1 MAGTPKRVGREWGQ
15 TGLPELHLRPSPR
28 IMLDDINTYPGPPGM
43 NAELETAVQ
52 SEDVEAPRN
61 ASDFGTR
68 GQAGLLAA
76 LLATAVDGIIAIDPK
91 GNVLLY
97 NQACERLFGYRANE
111 VVGRNVR
118 MLMPDPYRQEHDDYI
133 ANYNRTGERRIIGIG
148 REVVGRRKDGSTFP
162 MYLSVGEGGLTGQRF
177 FVGIIHDLSALRWE
191 TEQREGADRLLAQIV
206 QSSEDAITSVALD
219 GTITSWNAAAE
230 RIYGFSASDAIG
242 RHISIVLP
250 PDRLS
255 EDDEI
260 MAQLRSGRNMEHYE
274 TVRRHKNGH
283 DVLVSLS
290 VAPIFDGSGAMIG
303 ASKTARDV
311 TERKRSEERLLGMQN
326 ELAHVGRLSAM
337 GQMSAAIAH
346 ELNQPLTAI
355 ANYTKAAQRLLQNE
369 NPEPRQ
375 LQSAREA
382 MEKAVTQTM
391 RAGTIIRYL
400 RDFVEK
406 RESRKCPEDM
416 KEVIREAVSLGMVG
430 HSHSNVKLILS
441 LQPGLPRVPIDKV
454 QIQQVLLNL
463 VRNAMEAMA
472 EVEKRE
478 LTISCD
484 VGNEDLCITVRDTGP
499 GLAPQ
504 VAARLFQPFVTTKA
518 DGMGIGL
525 KICQSII
532 EGHGGTIVAGQGG
545 PGATFVVH
553 LPLR

>member
-1 MAGTPKRVGREWGQ
+1 
-15 TGLPELHLRPSPR
+15 
-28 IMLDDINTYPGPPGM
+28 
-43 NAELETAVQ
+43 VQ
-52 SEDVEAPRN
+52 SEEIEAPPG
-61 ASDFGTR
+61 SSGFGSR

-76 LLATAVDGIIAIDPK
+76 LLATAVDGIIVIDTK
-91 GNVLLY
+91 GHILLY
-97 NQACERLFGYRANE
+97 NQACERLFGYRASE
-111 VVGRNVR
+111 VVGQNVR
-118 MLMPDPYRQEHDDYI
+118 MLMPEPYRDEHDGYI
-133 ANYNRTGERRIIGIG
+133 ANYNRSGERRIIGIG

-206 QSSEDAITSVALD
+206 QSSEDAISSVALD

-230 RIYGFSASDAIG
+230 RIYGFSPSEAIG
-242 RHISIVLP
+242 RHVSMILP
-250 PDRLS
+250 PDRS
-255 EDDEI
+255 TEDDEI
-260 MAQLRSGRNMEHYE
+260 MAQLRAGRNMQHYE
-274 TVRRHKNGH
+274 TVRRHKDGR
-283 DVLVSLS
+283 DVMISLS
-290 VAPIFDGSGAMIG
+290 VAPIFDAAGRMIG

-311 TERKRSEERLLGMQN
+311 TERKRSEQRLLGMQN

-355 ANYTKAAQRLLQNE
+355 ANYAKAAQRLLQNE

-406 RESRKCPEDM
+406 RESRKTSEDM
-416 KEVIREAVSLGMVG
+416 NEVIREAVSLGMVG
-430 HSHSNVKLILS
+430 HGHSNVKLILALS
-441 LQPGLPRVPIDKV
+441 PDLPRVPVDRV

-463 VRNAMEAMA
+463 VRNAIEAMA
-472 EVEKRE
+472 EVEMRE
-478 LTISCD
+478 LTISS
-484 VGNEDLCITVRDTGP
+484 EATAEALRITVRDTGP
-499 GLAPQ
+499 GFAPH
-504 VAARLFQPFVTTKA
+504 VVSRLFQPFVTTKA

-532 EGHGGTIVAGQGG
+532 EGHGGTIEARQAE
-545 PGATFVVH
+545 PGALFAIA
-553 LPLR
+553 LPFA

>member
-1 MAGTPKRVGREWGQ
+1 MRSWRQQVR
-15 TGLPELHLRPSPR
+15 
-28 IMLDDINTYPGPPGM
+28 
-43 NAELETAVQ
+43 
-52 SEDVEAPRN
+52 SEGVEAPRD
-61 ASDFGTR
+61 AADFGSR
-68 GQAGLLAA
+68 GQAGLLTA
-76 LLATAVDGIIAIDPK
+76 LLATAVDGIIAIDPR
-91 GNVLLY
+91 GHVLLY

-111 VVGRNVR
+111 VVGQNVR
-118 MLMPDPYRQEHDDYI
+118 MLMPEPYRQEHDGYI
-133 ANYNRTGERRIIGIG
+133 ANYNHTGERRIIGIG

-206 QSSEDAITSVALD
+206 QSSEDAIISVALD

-242 RHISIVLP
+242 RHISMILP
-250 PDRLS
+250 PDRPT
-255 EDDEI
+255 EDDDI
-260 MAQLRSGRNMEHYE
+260 MAELRAGRDVEHYE
-274 TVRRHKNGH
+274 TVRRHKEGH
-283 DVLVSLS
+283 DVLISLS
-290 VAPIFDGSGAMIG
+290 VAPIFDAAGAMIG

-355 ANYTKAAQRLLQNE
+355 ANYAKAAQRLLQNE
-369 NPEPRQ
+369 HPEPRQ

-406 RESRKCPEDM
+406 RESRRSHEDM
-416 KEVIREAVSLGMVG
+416 NEVIREAVSLGMVG
-430 HSHSNVKLILS
+430 HSHSNVKLTLA
-441 LQPGLPRVPIDKV
+441 LDPMLPPVPIDKV

-472 EVEKRE
+472 GADRRE
-478 LTISCD
+478 LTVSS
-484 VGNEDLCITVRDTGP
+484 GTGQEGLCITVQDTGP

-532 EGHGGTIVAGQGG
+532 EGHGGTIAAHQGG
-545 PGATFVVH
+545 PGATFVIH
-553 LPLR
+553 LPFR

>member
-1 MAGTPKRVGREWGQ
+1 VR
-15 TGLPELHLRPSPR
+15 
-28 IMLDDINTYPGPPGM
+28 
-43 NAELETAVQ
+43 
-52 SEDVEAPRN
+52 SEDIEAPQGS
-61 ASDFGTR
+61 SDFGTR

-76 LLATAVDGIIAIDPK
+76 ILATAVDGIIAIDPR
-91 GNVLLY
+91 GTILLY
-97 NQACERLFGYRANE
+97 NQACERLFGYRAGE
-111 VVGRNVR
+111 VVGQNVR
-118 MLMPDPYRQEHDDYI
+118 MLMPEPYRDEHDGYI
-133 ANYNRTGERRIIGIG
+133 DNYNRTGERRIIGIG

-206 QSSEDAITSVALD
+206 QSSEDAISSVALD

-230 RIYGFSASDAIG
+230 RIYGFTPSEAIG
-242 RHISIVLP
+242 RHISMILP
-250 PDRLS
+250 PDRQT
-255 EDDEI
+255 EDDDI
-260 MAQLRSGRNMEHYE
+260 MALLRGGRAMEHYE
-274 TVRRHKNGH
+274 TVRRHKDGH
-283 DVLVSLS
+283 DVMVSLS
-290 VAPIFDGSGAMIG
+290 VAPIFDATGAMIG

-311 TERKRSEERLLGMQN
+311 TDRKRSEERLLGMQN

-346 ELNQPLTAI
+346 ELNQPLTAV
-355 ANYTKAAQRLLQNE
+355 ANYAKAAQRLLQNE
-369 NPEPRQ
+369 SPEARQ

-382 MEKAVTQTM
+382 MEKAVTQTL

-406 RESRKCPEDM
+406 RESRKSLEDLN
-416 KEVIREAVSLGMVG
+416 EVIREAVSLGMVG
-430 HSHSNVKLILS
+430 HSHSNVKLTLILNPV
-441 LQPGLPRVPIDKV
+441 LTRIPIDKV

-472 EVEKRE
+472 EVETRE
-478 LTISCD
+478 LTISSD
-484 VGNEDLCITVRDTGP
+484 AAEQALCIIVQDSGP
-499 GLAPQ
+499 GLAPH

-532 EGHGGTIVAGQGG
+532 EGHGGTIAARADG
-545 PGATFVVH
+545 PGAAFVIH
-553 LPLR
+553 LPLAET

>member
-1 MAGTPKRVGREWGQ
+1 VHGNDTQ
-15 TGLPELHLRPSPR
+15 TSQGS
-28 IMLDDINTYPGPPGM
+28 
-43 NAELETAVQ
+43 
-52 SEDVEAPRN
+52 
-61 ASDFGTR
+61 SDFSSR

-91 GNVLLY
+91 GFVLLY
-97 NQACERLFGYRANE
+97 NQACERLFGYRASE
-111 VVGRNVR
+111 VVGQNVK
-118 MLMPDPYRQEHDDYI
+118 MLMPESYRQEHDGYI

-206 QSSEDAITSVALD
+206 QSSEDAILSVALD

-230 RIYGFSASDAIG
+230 RIYGFGASEAIG
-242 RHISIVLP
+242 RHISMLQP
-250 PDRLS
+250 PDRAG
-255 EDDEI
+255 EEVRI
-260 MAQLRSGRNMEHYE
+260 MEQLRAGLNTEHFE
-274 TVRRHKNGH
+274 TVRLHKDGH
-283 DVLVSLS
+283 EVMVSLS
-290 VAPIFDGSGAMIG
+290 IAPVHDANGAVIG

-311 TERKRSEERLLGMQN
+311 TERKRAEERVLAMQN

-355 ANYTKAAQRLLQNE
+355 ANYAKAAQRLLQNE
-369 NPEPRQ
+369 TLEPRQ

-382 MEKAVTQTM
+382 MEKAVTQTL

-406 RESRKCPEDM
+406 RESRKSPEDM
-416 KEVIREAVSLGMVG
+416 NEVIREAVSLGMIG
-430 HSHSNVKLILS
+430 HSHSNIKLTFRLHS
-441 LQPGLPRVPIDKV
+441 MLPRVPIDRV
-454 QIQQVLLNL
+454 QMQQLLLNL

-478 LTISCD
+478 LTISSD
-484 VGNEDLCITVRDTGP
+484 IQEDGLRIMVQDSGP

-504 VAARLFQPFVTTKA
+504 VAARLFQPFVTTKP

-532 EGHGGTIVAGQGG
+532 EGHGGTIVAQPGR
-545 PGATFVVH
+545 PGATFVIH
-553 LPLR
+553 LPFG